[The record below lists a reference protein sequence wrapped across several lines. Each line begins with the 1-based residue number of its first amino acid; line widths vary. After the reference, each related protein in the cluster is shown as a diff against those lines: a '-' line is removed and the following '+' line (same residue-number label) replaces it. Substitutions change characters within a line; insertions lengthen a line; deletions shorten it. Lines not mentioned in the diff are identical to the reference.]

1 MMIITSTVMQKRLRV
16 ITVSRVMMCKG
27 DVLVDVHSADD
38 YEESEEYVVDSIVA
52 QKGRGRNLQYMV
64 KWKVSSC
71 TALDL

>member
-1 MMIITSTVMQKRLRV
+1 
-16 ITVSRVMMCKG
+16 MMCKG
-27 DVLVDVHSADD
+27 DVPVDVHSADD